1 MSEQKSYLDRF
12 SDQEKPESFSQEKFI
27 AVDEHTRRRKTLT
40 ITLVVV
46 ALIAGILAIILFTGL
61 VRVPN
66 LVGMTLDEANVWA
79 TQNRIILA
87 TKSAYNFDA
96 AEGTVIAQDVA
107 AGKTVRKNAALTIQV
122 SLGADPDEKIAWPD
136 VMTMKLTEI
145 EAWIDQ
151 NKLTGVKI
159 ATANSDV
166 VAADQVISY
175 ALTDDTE
182 ENFVRKSRATITVS
196 LGPVTQ
202 SDTVVV
208 SDFSSMKTAEIL
220 KWAANNGVAITLDE
234 AFDDYVAAGN
244 VVAQS
249 VKAST
254 EILKTEP
261 ITVTISKGKAISVPD
276 FAPLLQDEAN
286 TWAKQ
291 NNVTLMVQQDYSSGV
306 SQGKLIS
313 QSVAAGTTIA
323 ASDEITLVY
332 SLGKI
337 QLASF
342 IGKTKLDILNWQAD
356 VNNKGGAISI
366 SFSEAYGEKGTAGRI
381 IGQSIQND
389 YIAPG
394 SKISVVISKGMKMLA
409 PDFAGLN
416 EAGCRAL
423 AQSAGIDILFNYQ
436 SSSSVP
442 KGYVIS
448 QSPVKG
454 IVITDADPVTI
465 NLSLTET
472 AGSLVTVPDF
482 TVMAKADADA
492 WAHTNNMTLTYQ
504 ETYSNSQAKGA
515 LFNPSAAAGSSLAQG
530 STITLGLSLGQVEMI
545 SLIGKT
551 KLDLYSWLNTVNSKG
566 GNISATFTYAD
577 NHAYQMNIILSQSI
591 LNTLVPTGTTINFE
605 ISWDPTAP

>member
-12 SDQEKPESFSQEKFI
+12 SDPEKPESFSQEKFI
-27 AVDEHTRRRKTLT
+27 AVDERTRRRKTLT
-40 ITLVVV
+40 VTLVVV
-46 ALIAGILAIILFTGL
+46 ALLAGILAIVLFTGL

-107 AGKTVRKNAALTIQV
+107 AGKTIRKNAALTIQV
-122 SLGADPDEKIAWPD
+122 SLGADPDEKIVWPD
-136 VMTMKLTEI
+136 VMSMTTSEI
-145 EAWIDQ
+145 ETWIDQ

-196 LGPVTQ
+196 LGPATQ

-208 SDFSSMKTAEIL
+208 GDFSSMKTAEIL
-220 KWAANNGVAITLDE
+220 KWAANNGVTITLDE

-276 FAPLLQDEAN
+276 FTPLLQDEAN

-291 NNVTLMVQQDYSSGV
+291 NNITLMVQQEYSSGV
-306 SQGKLIS
+306 GQGKLIS

-342 IGKTKLDILNWQAD
+342 IGKTKLDILNWQTD

-366 SFSEAYGEKGTAGRI
+366 SFSEAYGEKGTAGKI

-389 YIAPG
+389 YISPG
-394 SKISVVISKGMKMLA
+394 SRISVVISKGMKMLT
-409 PDFAGLN
+409 PDFSGLN

-436 SSSSVP
+436 SSSTVA

-448 QSPVKG
+448 QSPVQG
-454 IVITDADPVTI
+454 SVMTDANPVTI
-465 NLSLTET
+465 SLSLTEA
-472 AGSLVTVPDF
+472 AGSLVTMPDF
-482 TVMAKADADA
+482 TVMTKTDADA
-492 WAHTNNMTLTYQ
+492 WARTNNMALTYQ
-504 ETYSNSQAKGA
+504 ETYSNSQAEGA
-515 LFNPSAAAGSSLAQG
+515 LFNQSTAAGSSLARG
-530 STITLGLSLGQVEMI
+530 STITLNLSLGQVEMI

-551 KLDLYSWLNTVNSKG
+551 KLDLYNWLSTVNSKG
-566 GNISATFTYAD
+566 GNITATFTYAD
-577 NHAYQMNIILSQSI
+577 NHSYQMNIILNQSI
-591 LNTLVPTGTTINFE
+591 LNTLVPTGTTVSFE
-605 ISWDPTAP
+605 ISWDPTVP